1 MKKLQEIVDQ
11 LKGHREILYKLGSKM
26 TNGKLEKFLKMS
38 NNAEDNQL
46 SEEVEEASG
55 GFRIGSKETID

>member
-1 MKKLQEIVDQ
+1 
-11 LKGHREILYKLGSKM
+11 M
-26 TNGKLEKFLKMS
+26 TNRKLEKFLKMS